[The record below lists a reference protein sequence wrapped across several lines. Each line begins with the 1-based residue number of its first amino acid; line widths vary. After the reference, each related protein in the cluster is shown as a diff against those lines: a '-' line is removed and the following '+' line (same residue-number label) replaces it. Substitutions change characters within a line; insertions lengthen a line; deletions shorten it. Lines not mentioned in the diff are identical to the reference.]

1 MLVSKMS
8 RKLQRAYHDRDNL
21 IKTLADMEKKQKNLQ
36 ERLSIANETISH
48 QISLHEHQ
56 QSIKELQQ

>member
-1 MLVSKMS
+1 MS

-21 IKTLADMEKKQKNLQ
+21 IEALADMEKKHKHLR

-56 QSIKELQQ
+56 QSIKELQR